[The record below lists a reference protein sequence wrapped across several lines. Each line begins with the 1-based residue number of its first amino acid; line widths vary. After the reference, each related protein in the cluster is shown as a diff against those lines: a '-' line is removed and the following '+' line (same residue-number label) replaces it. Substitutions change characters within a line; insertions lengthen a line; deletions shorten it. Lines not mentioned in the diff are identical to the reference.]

1 MCAEVANASAMAKKT
16 SSIGFVTRPEKSA
29 WANTFSNATRSVL
42 VNRYVHLYFVVVV
55 TTTLVIN
62 SNTSLV

>member
-1 MCAEVANASAMAKKT
+1 
-16 SSIGFVTRPEKSA
+16 
-29 WANTFSNATRSVL
+29 L

-62 SNTSLV
+62 SNTSLVQFVVWT